1 MNVKFIF
8 FLALMFISFFGKSQ
22 TYHPVLSMDK
32 EWQVYSITHN
42 ANPPEESYTTYGLDN
57 IVSFN
62 THQYYTFSPLY
73 SLLNVVVREDTLSKQ
88 VFMYDVVGSTE
99 YVSFDYSLNL
109 GDTLPNNF
117 AILLRGGD
125 IYVDSVA
132 VISDIDSVYMLDGTP
147 RKRFYVTP
155 SISNVVSGPYIMI
168 EGLGGPLGFIT
179 PITTEFETGY
189 TLQCVSDNGSP
200 IYGQCVPMSVVK
212 EEQVSTEAYPNPFK
226 NQLNISSS
234 LPIFMY
240 VYNALG
246 KEIHHSSTL
255 ALTHSLNTENYPQG
269 MYLIKGV
276 NENGVEVF
284 SEKIVKE

>member
-1 MNVKFIF
+1 MNMKFIL

-22 TYHPVLSMDK
+22 TYHPVLSMDR
-32 EWQVYSITHN
+32 EWQVYRITQN
-42 ANPPEESYTTYGLDN
+42 GTPPEESYTTYSLEDTISYNGN
-57 IVSFN
+57 V
-62 THQYYTFSPLY
+62 YYTYSPLFE
-73 SLLNVVVREDTLSKQ
+73 SSNVVVREDTTSKQ
-88 VFMYDVVGSTE
+88 VFLYDIVNNKE
-99 YVSFDYSLNL
+99 YVMFDYSLNL

-117 AILLRGGD
+117 AALTWDGF
-125 IYVDSVA
+125 YADSVA
-132 VISDIDSVYMLDGTP
+132 IITEIDSVYMLDGTP
-147 RKRFYVTP
+147 RKRFYVDPTTNG
-155 SISNVVSGPYIMI
+155 ISGHHIMI
-168 EGLGGPLGFIT
+168 EGLGGPIGFLSSLKLN
-179 PITTEFETGY
+179 FETSY

-212 EEQVSTEAYPNPFK
+212 EEQISTEAYPNPFN

-234 LPIFMY
+234 LPTFMY

-246 KEIHHSSTL
+246 KEIYYSSAL

-269 MYLIKGV
+269 IYLIKGV